1 MRRGAAAVHSP
12 FYVCTDEGFTR
23 RSHAAGTGSRAG
35 QKQDREPTAAEPEDD
50 SRAGA
55 GVLFHSARSCAAC
68 HLPHLSYRLRCL
80 PRLSALGFT
89 RQPRVYWPAKL
100 QHHSLSRFEL
110 LTVYRRYLSLR
121 RAGWPNT
128 SWARVV
134 PGHSDREQISR
145 KNVLPHRVLY
155 PAGHLLCRGW
165 DRLRVDVLDRGR
177 PWHFPPVVRQYWP
190 HLPRLAAHE
199 WVHGHGHGGDYE
211 HVEVGGVLDD
221 SLPRWPAVDQSRLL
235 RGGADR
241 RYP

>member
-23 RSHAAGTGSRAG
+23 RTHAAGTGSRAG
-35 QKQDREPTAAEPEDD
+35 QKQDCEPAAAEPEDD

-121 RAGWPNT
+121 RAGRPNT

-134 PGHSDREQISR
+134 PGCPSR
-145 KNVLPHRVLY
+145 QRIQRTHVLPHGVLY
-155 PAGHLLCRGW
+155 PDGYLLCRG
-165 DRLRVDVLDRGR
+165 RVPLPLDVLNRGQ
-177 PWHFPPVVRQYWP
+177 PCPFPPTAP
-190 HLPRLAAHE
+190 PSSLHL
-199 WVHGHGHGGDYE
+199 
-211 HVEVGGVLDD
+211 
-221 SLPRWPAVDQSRLL
+221 
-235 RGGADR
+235 
-241 RYP
+241 